1 MIRKADEV
9 TVEYREHMR
18 GGPGTAKVTTFISG
32 PEELC
37 NKGRLFARITLVPG
51 AGVGHHAHEKDSEL
65 FYILSG
71 TAEYEENGKIV
82 TLNAGDVTIC
92 PPGET
97 HAITNN
103 SDENVEIIAVIV
115 YA

>member
-18 GGPGTAKVTTFISG
+18 GGPGTAQVRNFIAG
-32 PEELC
+32 PEEMC
-37 NKGRLFARITLVPG
+37 NKGRLFAKITLVPG
-51 AGVGHHAHEKDSEL
+51 AGIGSHEHENDSEL

-71 TAEYEENGKIV
+71 TAEYEDNGNIV
-82 TLNAGDVTIC
+82 TLHAGDVAIC
-92 PPGET
+92 PPHET

-103 SDENVEIIAVIV
+103 SDENVEVMAVIV

>member
-1 MIRKADEV
+1 MIRKAEEI
-9 TVEYREHMR
+9 TTEYREHMR
-18 GGPGTAKVTTFISG
+18 GGPGTAQVTNFIAG

-37 NKGRLFARITLVPG
+37 GKGRLFAKITLVPG
-51 AGVGHHAHEKDSEL
+51 AGVGHHEHETDSEL

-71 TAEYEENGKIV
+71 TAEYEDNGNIV
-82 TLNAGDVTIC
+82 TLKAGDVAIC

-103 SDENVEIIAVIV
+103 TDEIVEVIAVIV

>member
-18 GGPGTAKVTTFISG
+18 GGPGTAQVTKFIAG
-32 PEELC
+32 DEELQ
-37 NKGRLFARITLVPG
+37 NKGRLFAKITLVPG
-51 AGVGHHAHEKDSEL
+51 AGVGHHEHEKDSEL

-71 TAEYEENGKIV
+71 TPDYEDNGKMV
-82 TLNAGDVTIC
+82 KLQPGDVTIC

-103 SDENVEIIAVIV
+103 TDEPVEVIAVIV